1 MDLPTTNTKRL
12 TWANRKSAKPRS
24 GEIDANWDLLAGFTC
39 NSKLDRLLLT
49 FPGDV
54 MIFNLEAK
62 ADAEDEGGDR

>member
-39 NSKLDRLLLT
+39 NSKLGGQIH
-49 FPGDV
+49 FSV
-54 MIFNLEAK
+54 MILNLEAK